1 MPIKGKKGYLL
12 DRHYHCGTELESPW
26 KKKTW
31 FLVSVWSLLK
41 KWDDYLWV
49 PTSGDILDKRYL
61 LELCYPHVLYPKTLL
76 WLNSVEQELILR
88 STLEVQVQGLI
99 VVAHIPDDSIY
110 PISNVSGASQVATWQ
125 RICLPMK
132 KIQETWVKFLDWEDP
147 LKQEMAIHSSILAWK
162 IPWTEEPGGQ
172 QSMGTQRVGHD

>member
-1 MPIKGKKGYLL
+1 MSPFEHKISAPPYTLLKIDLEKDSITMPIKGKKGYLL

-76 WLNSVEQELILR
+76 WLNSVE
-88 STLEVQVQGLI
+88 
-99 VVAHIPDDSIY
+99 
-110 PISNVSGASQVATWQ
+110 
-125 RICLPMK
+125 
-132 KIQETWVKFLDWEDP
+132 
-147 LKQEMAIHSSILAWK
+147 
-162 IPWTEEPGGQ
+162 
-172 QSMGTQRVGHD
+172 